1 MEKTVIKNSLLGE
14 YTFKVLENGLSV
26 YVMEKPEFSSSYAI
40 FGTKYGSIDTKFS
53 KNGGKEVSVPEGIA
67 HFLEHKLF
75 ESEDGDAFTKFAAT
89 GAYANAFTSFD
100 RTCYLFSCTNN
111 FYENLDILLS
121 FVQSPYFTEQ
131 TVKKEQGIIGQEIKM
146 YQDNPHW
153 RVLFNMLR
161 CMYEN
166 HPVKIDIAGTI
177 ESIAQIDHK
186 LLYECY
192 NTFYNPANMFVC
204 IAGNV
209 DTNKVLEKIEKSVTT
224 KEKVE
229 IKRGIFSETQEV
241 KENFVSQS
249 LQVANPLFCLGY
261 KEILKDNKATV
272 KEKTVADTL
281 IEILCGEASPLY
293 RKLTN
298 QGLIN
303 DEFSGEYFVGNGYS
317 CIMFDGESR
326 DPERVRKEF
335 EKEIERLLREGIDQN
350 LFEAVK
356 LSAYGEAI
364 RQFDS
369 NESIVMGMVD
379 CAINGG
385 TLFDLVD
392 TLKTI
397 TKEDVLERLKG
408 LKKESSVLSVILPK
422 D

>member
-1 MEKTVIKNSLLGE
+1 M
-14 YTFKVLENGLSV
+14 
-26 YVMEKPEFSSSYAI
+26 
-40 FGTKYGSIDTKFS
+40 
-53 KNGGKEVSVPEGIA
+53 PEGIA

-89 GAYANAFTSFD
+89 GAYANAYTSFD
-100 RTCYLFSCTNN
+100 KTCYLFSCTNN

-146 YQDNPHW
+146 YLDNPNW
-153 RVLFNMLR
+153 RVLFNMLD

-166 HPVKIDIAGTI
+166 HPVKIDIAGTV
-177 ESIAQIDHK
+177 ESIAKIDDK

-209 DTNKVLEKIEKSVTT
+209 DADKVLEKIEKSVTKT
-224 KEKVE
+224 QKVK
-229 IKRGIFSETQEV
+229 IKRGEFSETNKV
-241 KENFVSQS
+241 KQNFVTQK
-249 LQVANPLFCLGY
+249 LQVANPLFCLGF
-261 KEILKDNKATV
+261 KEILKSKKATI
-272 KEKTVADTL
+272 KEKIVADIL
-281 IEILCGEASPLY
+281 IEVLCGEASSLY
-293 RKLTN
+293 SKLTN
-298 QGLIN
+298 NGLIN

-317 CIMFDGESR
+317 CIMFDGESKE
-326 DPERVRKEF
+326 PEKVRE
-335 EKEIERLLREGIDQN
+335 EIQKEIERLLKEGIDEN
-350 LFEAVK
+350 LFQAVK

-385 TLFDLVD
+385 TIFDMSD
-392 TLKTI
+392 TLKNV
-397 TKEDVLERLKG
+397 TKEDILERLKG

>member
-1 MEKTVIKNSLLGE
+1 MEKSVIKNSLLGE
-14 YTFKVLENGLSV
+14 YTFCVLENGLKV
-26 YVMEKPEFSSSYAI
+26 YVMEKKDFSSAYAI
-40 FGTKYGSIDTKFS
+40 FGTEYGSIDTKFS
-53 KNGGKEVSVPEGIA
+53 KNDEEEISVPEGIA

-75 ESEDGDAFTKFAAT
+75 ESEDGDAFTRYAKT

-100 RTCYLFSCTNN
+100 KTCYLFSCTNN

-121 FVQSPYFTEQ
+121 FVQSPYFTEK

-146 YQDNPHW
+146 YLDNPNW
-153 RVLFNMLR
+153 RVLFNMLG

-166 HPVKIDIAGTI
+166 HPVKIDIAGTVD
-177 ESIAQIDHK
+177 SIAKIDDK
-186 LLYECY
+186 LLYRCY
-192 NTFYNPANMFVC
+192 NTFYNPSNMFLCV
-204 IAGNV
+204 AGNV
-209 DTNKVLEKIEKSVTT
+209 DANKVLQMAEQRVTKNEKAR
-224 KEKVE
+224 
-229 IKRGIFSETQEV
+229 IKRGEFLETQEI
-241 KENFVSQS
+241 KENYISQK
-249 LQVANPLFCLGY
+249 LQVANPLFCFGF
-261 KEILKDNKATV
+261 KEILQDKKATI
-272 KEKTVADTL
+272 KEKIVADIL

-293 RKLTN
+293 SKLTN
-298 QGLIN
+298 EGLIN

-317 CIMFDGESR
+317 CIMFDGESKE
-326 DPERVRKEF
+326 PEKVKE
-335 EKEIERLLREGIDQN
+335 EILKEIERILAEGIDEG

-385 TLFDLVD
+385 TIFDMSD

-397 TKEDVLERLKG
+397 TTDDVLSRLKG